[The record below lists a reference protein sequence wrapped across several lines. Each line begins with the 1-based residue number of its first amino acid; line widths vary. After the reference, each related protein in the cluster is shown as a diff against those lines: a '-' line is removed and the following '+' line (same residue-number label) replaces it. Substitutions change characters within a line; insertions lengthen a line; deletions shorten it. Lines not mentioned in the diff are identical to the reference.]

1 MIALNLFLTNHIE
14 SNKFPIIITVSFFM
28 ILLYVAFTYH
38 NYWTEYDGI
47 YFLGVGKEVLAGN
60 GWWGCRNCDYEVKV
74 DEVPRPE
81 DGLCLSCRDLIMNRT
96 EGGVS

>member
-47 YFLGVGKEVLAGN
+47 YFLGVGKEILAGN
-60 GWWGCRNCDYEVKV
+60 GSNVISPDAPIGGPVLHAV
-74 DEVPRPE
+74 
-81 DGLCLSCRDLIMNRT
+81 LSLVFC
-96 EGGVS
+96 VSFVVFKLLSLFSCT